1 MTDNR
6 ETEVL
11 AGYARDAEDLIDRFE
26 ALDPLQV
33 FAPVLDFLPVR
44 PCRVLDVAAGT
55 GRDAAWLARAGH
67 IVTAVEPVAA
77 FRSAGQS
84 LHRGLDLT
92 WSADQLPDLTELRQA
107 GGLYDVLILNG
118 VWHHL
123 KLAERET
130 ALRTLCSLAAPVA
143 RLVISVRNGPAPAGR
158 PSYGGE
164 AGRLL
169 GQARDIG
176 LSVTCHKKVASVQPQ
191 NIAAGVT
198 WDWLVLE
205 VSGAEG
211 RKGQLGN

>member
-1 MTDNR
+1 M
-6 ETEVL
+6 
-11 AGYARDAEDLIDRFE
+11 G
-26 ALDPLQV
+26 
-33 FAPVLDFLPVR
+33 
-44 PCRVLDVAAGT
+44 AGT

-67 IVTAVEPVAA
+67 VVTAVEPVAA

-84 LHRGLDLT
+84 LHSGLDLT
-92 WSADQLPDLTELRQA
+92 WSADHLPDLTELRQA
-107 GGLYDVLILNG
+107 GALYDLLILNG

-123 KLAERET
+123 RLPERESALH
-130 ALRTLCSLAAPVA
+130 ALRCLAAPAA

-176 LSVTCHKKVASVQPQ
+176 LSVRCHKKEASIQPQ

-205 VSGAEG
+205 VSGAEEG
-211 RKGQLGN
+211 KGQLGN